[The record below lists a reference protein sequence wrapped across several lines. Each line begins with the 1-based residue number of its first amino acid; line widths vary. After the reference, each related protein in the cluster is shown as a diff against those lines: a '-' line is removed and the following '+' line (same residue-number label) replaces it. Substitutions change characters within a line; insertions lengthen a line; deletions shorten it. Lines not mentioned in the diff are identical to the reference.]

1 MLAHMPAASQYA
13 LRATCGS
20 FLKSAVIRI
29 RSSVLQC
36 RAIIWSKGTISS
48 SSRFPT
54 VEPRKRNS
62 LRPGAAAREVSPC
75 SYVPTRASVERKGNW
90 AANKSE
96 EHTSELQS
104 LMRISYA
111 VFCLTKKKTTQ
122 AVVEKTQD

>member
-75 SYVPTRASVERKGNW
+75 SYVPTRAR
-90 AANKSE
+90 SE

-104 LMRISYA
+104 LMRILSA
-111 VFCLTKKKTTQ
+111 VFCL
-122 AVVEKTQD
+122 KTQHYINTCTDDHCPHHTHHRTTS